1 VPEATSPD
9 VRRLTADCKHQAD
22 LGATVTPSAQQ
33 LTDAQ
38 LLEQIRVGDMS
49 ALDVLYRRHF
59 SDARRVARIV
69 SDDGEQADDIVA
81 EAFARVFAK
90 IRAGTGP
97 TDVLTP
103 YLRIVVRRLAVD
115 RHRAGG
121 RDGNPADPEMLD
133 DLPTADDVIAPQS
146 DRDLVRAAFESLP
159 ERWQR
164 VLWRTEIEGR
174 PPATLVPAL
183 AGSPNAVAALAYRAR
198 EGLRQAFLAIHLAAS
213 TPPLCRPYLPKL
225 AAYIRR
231 TLSQEE
237 DVSVAIHLDVCAQ
250 CRDRRDELMLLV
262 SDVRSVLVPALLG
275 TFTASGA
282 SATALV
288 GAAALARTASRED
301 SVAGAALTG
310 GSGGGKAGAGA
321 HRRPPRLV
329 QVAATALVSAAAAA
343 AVAFAVISAIDPPSG
358 SDEQVGAPPVGT
370 SQIEATA
377 DTPTADL
384 TVPEPPGTPIE
395 PPSPTEE
402 PSDDATAD
410 ATQPPAGSSPPNATA
425 EDEPSTSEQ
434 PGSRPANRSGKE
446 PKEPAR
452 TRGSDADPDSTTRSS
467 DDGRG
472 NDDPGRPP
480 PSPWMCDVLKPV
492 LPWCD

>member
-1 VPEATSPD
+1 M
-9 VRRLTADCKHQAD
+9 
-22 LGATVTPSAQQ
+22 TPSAQQ

-38 LLEQIRVGDMS
+38 LLERTRAGDMS
-49 ALDVLYRRHF
+49 AFHALYRRHL

-69 SDDGEQADDIVA
+69 SDVGEQADDIVA
-81 EAFARVFAK
+81 EAFDRVLAK
-90 IRAGTGP
+90 VRAGTGP

-115 RHRAGG
+115 RHRAGARRG
-121 RDGNPADPEMLD
+121 HPADPAMLD
-133 DLPTADDVIAPQS
+133 ELPTADDMIAPQS
-146 DRDLVRAAFESLP
+146 DHDLVRAAYESLP

-164 VLWRTEIEGR
+164 VLWHTEIEGR

-213 TPPLCRPYLPKL
+213 TPPLCRPYVPRL

-231 TLSQEE
+231 TLSQDD
-237 DVSVAIHLDVCAQ
+237 DVSVAIHLDVCAH
-250 CRDRRDELMLLV
+250 CRERRDELLLLV

-275 TFTASGA
+275 TFAASGA

-301 SVAGAALTG
+301 SAAGAALTG
-310 GSGGGKAGAGA
+310 ASAGGEARTNS

-329 QVAATALVSAAAAA
+329 QVVATALVSAAAAA
-343 AVAFAVISAIDPPSG
+343 AVAFAAISAIDRSSRP
-358 SDEQVGAPPVGT
+358 DEQLGAPPVGT
-370 SQIEATA
+370 AQTEAFTA
-377 DTPTADL
+377 GTPTVDL
-384 TVPEPPGTPIE
+384 TAPEPTGTPLEPPGL
-395 PPSPTEE
+395 TEE
-402 PSDDATAD
+402 PGDREPTSEPDP
-410 ATQPPAGSSPPNATA
+410 ATQPSADSGPPNAAA
-425 EDEPSTSEQ
+425 EDEPPTSERR
-434 PGSRPANRSGKE
+434 GSPPANRPDERPHG
-446 PKEPAR
+446 PAP
-452 TRGSDADPDSTTRSS
+452 ADETETDRDSTTRSS
-467 DDGRG
+467 DDSRG

>member
-1 VPEATSPD
+1 M
-9 VRRLTADCKHQAD
+9 
-22 LGATVTPSAQQ
+22 TPSAQQ

-38 LLEQIRVGDMS
+38 LLERTHAGDMS
-49 ALDVLYRRHF
+49 AFHALYRRHF
-59 SDARRVARIV
+59 PDARRVARIV
-69 SDDGEQADDIVA
+69 SDVGEQADDIVD
-81 EAFARVFAK
+81 EAFARVLAK
-90 IRAGTGP
+90 VRAGTGP

-121 RDGNPADPEMLD
+121 RQGHPSDPAMLD
-133 DLPTADDVIAPQS
+133 ELPTADDMIAPQS
-146 DRDLVRAAFESLP
+146 DRDLVRAAFESLA

-164 VLWRTEIEGR
+164 VLWHTEIEGR

-198 EGLRQAFLAIHLAAS
+198 EGLRQAFLAIHLGAS
-213 TPPLCRPYLPKL
+213 TPPLCRPYVPKL

-237 DVSVAIHLDVCAQ
+237 DVSLAIHLDVCAP
-250 CRDRRDELMLLV
+250 CRDRRDELLLLV
-262 SDVRSVLVPALLG
+262 SDVRGVLVPALLG

-288 GAAALARTASRED
+288 GAAELARTASRED
-301 SVAGAALTG
+301 SVAGAALAG
-310 GSGGGKAGAGA
+310 ISGGGETSTDS
-321 HRRPPRLV
+321 HRRPPRFV

-343 AVAFAVISAIDPPSG
+343 AIAFAAISAIGPPSR
-358 SDEQVGAPPVGT
+358 SDEEVGAPPVGT
-370 SQIEATA
+370 SQIEPATA

-384 TVPEPPGTPIE
+384 TVPEPPGTPSE
-395 PPSPTEE
+395 PPGPTEDPGGDEVGE
-402 PSDDATAD
+402 PAAEPDP
-410 ATQPPAGSSPPNATA
+410 ATQPSAENLAESSPPTGTAAA
-425 EDEPSTSEQ
+425 EDEPSTSER
-434 PGSRPANRSGKE
+434 PGSRSANRSGKD
-446 PKEPAR
+446 PREPAR
-452 TRGSDADPDSTTRSS
+452 TRETKADPDPTTASS
-467 DDGRG
+467 DDRRG
-472 NDDPGRPP
+472 NDNPGRPP

>member
-1 VPEATSPD
+1 M
-9 VRRLTADCKHQAD
+9 
-22 LGATVTPSAQQ
+22 TPSAQQ

-38 LLEQIRVGDMS
+38 LLEQIRAGDMS

-90 IRAGTGP
+90 ARAGTGP

-121 RDGNPADPEMLD
+121 GEGNSADRAMLD
-133 DLPTADDVIAPQS
+133 ELPTADDVIAPES

-164 VLWRTEIEGR
+164 VLWHTEIEGR
-174 PPATLVPAL
+174 PPAALVPAL

-198 EGLRQAFLAIHLAAS
+198 EGLRQAFLAIHLAAN

-237 DVSVAIHLDVCAQ
+237 DASVAIHLDVCAH

-301 SVAGAALTG
+301 SIAGAALTG
-310 GSGGGKAGAGA
+310 GSGGGKASAGA
-321 HRRPPRLV
+321 HRRPPRFV
-329 QVAATALVSAAAAA
+329 QVAATAVVSAAAAA
-343 AVAFAVISAIDPPSG
+343 AVAFAAISAIDPPSG
-358 SDEQVGAPPVGT
+358 SDEQAGAPPGST
-370 SQIEATA
+370 SQIEATG

-384 TVPEPPGTPIE
+384 TVPEPPGTPLE
-395 PPSPTEE
+395 PPGLTEE
-402 PSDDATAD
+402 PDDDDVGDATE
-410 ATQPPAGSSPPNATA
+410 PPAESSPPNATG

-434 PGSRPANRSGKE
+434 PGSRSANRSGDE
-446 PKEPAR
+446 PKEPASSR
-452 TRGSDADPDSTTRSS
+452 ESDDDPDPSTANSNDR
-467 DDGRG
+467 RG
-472 NDDPGRPP
+472 NDNPGQPP

>member
-1 VPEATSPD
+1 
-9 VRRLTADCKHQAD
+9 
-22 LGATVTPSAQQ
+22 
-33 LTDAQ
+33 
-38 LLEQIRVGDMS
+38 MS
-49 ALDVLYRRHF
+49 AFHALYRRHL
-59 SDARRVARIV
+59 SDARRVARTV
-69 SDDGEQADDIVA
+69 SDVGEQADDIVA
-81 EAFARVFAK
+81 EAFDRVLAK
-90 IRAGTGP
+90 VRAGTGP

-115 RHRAGG
+115 RHRAGARRG
-121 RDGNPADPEMLD
+121 HPADPAMLD
-133 DLPTADDVIAPQS
+133 ELPTAEDMIAPQS
-146 DRDLVRAAFESLP
+146 DHDLVRAAFESLP

-164 VLWRTEIEGR
+164 VLWHTEIEGR

-213 TPPLCRPYLPKL
+213 TPPLCRPYVPRL

-231 TLSQEE
+231 TLSQED
-237 DVSVAIHLDVCAQ
+237 DVSVAIHLDVCAH
-250 CRDRRDELMLLV
+250 CRERRDELLLLV

-275 TFTASGA
+275 TFAASGA

-301 SVAGAALTG
+301 SPARAALTG
-310 GSGGGKAGAGA
+310 GSAGGEASTDS
-321 HRRPPRLV
+321 HRRPPHLV
-329 QVAATALVSAAAAA
+329 QVVATALVSAAAAA
-343 AVAFAVISAIDPPSG
+343 AVAFAAISAIDPSSRP
-358 SDEQVGAPPVGT
+358 DEQLGAPPVGT
-370 SQIEATA
+370 AQTEAVTA
-377 DTPTADL
+377 GTPTVDL
-384 TVPEPPGTPIE
+384 TAPEPPGTPLE
-395 PPSPTEE
+395 PPGLTEE
-402 PSDDATAD
+402 PGDGQPTSEPDP
-410 ATQPPAGSSPPNATA
+410 ATQPTADSSLPTN

-434 PGSRPANRSGKE
+434 PGSRPANRSGEE
-446 PKEPAR
+446 PEEPAR

-467 DDGRG
+467 DDSRG

>member
-1 VPEATSPD
+1 
-9 VRRLTADCKHQAD
+9 
-22 LGATVTPSAQQ
+22 
-33 LTDAQ
+33 
-38 LLEQIRVGDMS
+38 MS
-49 ALDVLYRRHF
+49 ALNLLYRRHF

-69 SDDGEQADDIVA
+69 SDVGEQADDIVA

-90 IRAGTGP
+90 VRAGTGP

-121 RDGNPADPEMLD
+121 REGPPADPAMLD
-133 DLPTADDVIAPQS
+133 ELPTPDDMIAPQS

-159 ERWQR
+159 QRWQR
-164 VLWRTEIEGR
+164 VLWHTEIEGR
-174 PPATLVPAL
+174 PPASLVPGL

-198 EGLRQAFLAIHLAAS
+198 EGLRQAFFAIHLAAS

-237 DVSVAIHLDVCAQ
+237 DVSVAIHLDVCAH
-250 CRDRRDELMLLV
+250 CRERRDELMLLV

-301 SVAGAALTG
+301 SVAGAALTS
-310 GSGGGKAGAGA
+310 GSGGGKASAGA
-321 HRRPPRLV
+321 HRRPPRFV
-329 QVAATALVSAAAAA
+329 QVVATALVSAAAAA
-343 AVAFAVISAIDPPSG
+343 AVAFAAISALDPPSG

-370 SQIEATA
+370 SQIEPATA

-384 TVPEPPGTPIE
+384 TVPEPPGTPVE
-395 PPSPTEE
+395 PPGLTEE
-402 PSDDATAD
+402 PGDDEVGEPTANATE
-410 ATQPPAGSSPPNATA
+410 PPAESSPPNVAA
-425 EDEPSTSEQ
+425 EDEPSTSGQ
-434 PGSRPANRSGKE
+434 PGSRPANRSGE
-446 PKEPAR
+446 APKEPAR
-452 TRGSDADPDSTTRSS
+452 TRESDA
-467 DDGRG
+467 GRG
-472 NDDPGRPP
+472 NDNPGQPP

>member
-1 VPEATSPD
+1 
-9 VRRLTADCKHQAD
+9 
-22 LGATVTPSAQQ
+22 VTPSAQQ

-38 LLEQIRVGDMS
+38 LLEQTRAGEMS

-69 SDDGEQADDIVA
+69 SDNGKQADDIVA

-90 IRAGTGP
+90 VRAGTGP

-121 RDGNPADPEMLD
+121 GEGNSADPALLD
-133 DLPTADDVIAPQS
+133 ELPTADDVIAPES

-164 VLWRTEIEGR
+164 VLWHTEIEGR
-174 PPATLVPAL
+174 PPAALVPAL

-198 EGLRQAFLAIHLAAS
+198 EGLRQAFLAIHLGAN

-237 DVSVAIHLDVCAQ
+237 DISVAIHLDVCAH

-301 SVAGAALTG
+301 SVAGAALAG
-310 GSGGGKAGAGA
+310 GSGGGKASAGA
-321 HRRPPRLV
+321 HRRPPRFV
-329 QVAATALVSAAAAA
+329 QVAATAVVSAAAAA
-343 AVAFAVISAIDPPSG
+343 AVAFAAISAIDPPSG
-358 SDEQVGAPPVGT
+358 SDGQAGAPPVST

-384 TVPEPPGTPIE
+384 TVPEPPGTPLE
-395 PPSPTEE
+395 PPGLTEE
-402 PSDDATAD
+402 PDDDATR
-410 ATQPPAGSSPPNATA
+410 PPAESSPPNSTA

-434 PGSRPANRSGKE
+434 QGSRPANRSGDE
-446 PKEPAR
+446 PKEPASSR
-452 TRGSDADPDSTTRSS
+452 ESDADPGTASS
-467 DDGRG
+467 DGRRG
-472 NDDPGRPP
+472 NDNPGQPP

>member
-1 VPEATSPD
+1 M
-9 VRRLTADCKHQAD
+9 
-22 LGATVTPSAQQ
+22 GATVTPSAQQ

-38 LLEQIRVGDMS
+38 LLERTRAGDMS
-49 ALDVLYRRHF
+49 AFHALYRRHL
-59 SDARRVARIV
+59 SDARRVARLV
-69 SDDGEQADDIVA
+69 SDFGEQADDIVA
-81 EAFARVFAK
+81 EAFARVLAK
-90 IRAGTGP
+90 VRAGTGP

-121 RDGNPADPEMLD
+121 RGGHPADPAMLD
-133 DLPTADDVIAPQS
+133 ELPTADDMIAPQS

-159 ERWQR
+159 ERGQR
-164 VLWRTEIEGR
+164 VLWHTEIEGR

-183 AGSPNAVAALAYRAR
+183 AGSPNAVASLGYRAR
-198 EGLRQAFLAIHLAAS
+198 EGLRQAFLALHLAAS
-213 TPPLCRPYLPKL
+213 TPPLCRPYVPKL

-231 TLSQEE
+231 TLSQKE
-237 DVSVAIHLDVCAQ
+237 DVSVAIHLDVCAH
-250 CRDRRDELMLLV
+250 CRERRDELLLLD

-301 SVAGAALTG
+301 SVAGAVLTA
-310 GSGGGKAGAGA
+310 GSGGGRTSTGS
-321 HRRPPRLV
+321 HRRPPRFV

-343 AVAFAVISAIDPPSG
+343 AVAFAAISAIDPPSR
-358 SDEQVGAPPVGT
+358 SDEAGAPPVGT
-370 SQIEATA
+370 SQIETATA
-377 DTPTADL
+377 DSPTADL
-384 TVPEPPGTPIE
+384 TVPQPPGTPLE
-395 PPSPTEE
+395 PPDLTEDSGAEEGGEPTAE
-402 PSDDATAD
+402 PDP
-410 ATQPPAGSSPPNATA
+410 ATQHSAESSPPRSAAA

-434 PGSRPANRSGKE
+434 PGSRPADRPGDE
-446 PKEPAR
+446 PHEPAN
-452 TRGSDADPDSTTRSS
+452 TRQTEADKDPTTASS
-467 DDGRG
+467 DDSRG
-472 NDDPGRPP
+472 NDKPGQPP

>member
-1 VPEATSPD
+1 M
-9 VRRLTADCKHQAD
+9 
-22 LGATVTPSAQQ
+22 TPSAQQ

-38 LLEQIRVGDMS
+38 LLERTRAGDMS
-49 ALDVLYRRHF
+49 AFHALYRRHLP
-59 SDARRVARIV
+59 DARRVARTV
-69 SDDGEQADDIVA
+69 SDVSEQADDIVA
-81 EAFARVFAK
+81 EAFDRALAK
-90 IRAGTGP
+90 VRAGTGP

-115 RHRAGG
+115 RHRAGARRG
-121 RDGNPADPEMLD
+121 HPADPAMLD
-133 DLPTADDVIAPQS
+133 ELPTADDMIAPQS
-146 DRDLVRAAFESLP
+146 DHDLVRAAFESLP

-164 VLWRTEIEGR
+164 VLWHTEIEGR

-213 TPPLCRPYLPKL
+213 TPPLCRPYVPRL

-231 TLSQEE
+231 TLSQKD
-237 DVSVAIHLDVCAQ
+237 DVSVANHIDVCAH
-250 CRDRRDELMLLV
+250 CRERRDELLLLV

-275 TFTASGA
+275 TFAARGA

-301 SVAGAALTG
+301 SAAGAALTG
-310 GSGGGKAGAGA
+310 GSAGGEAGTDS

-329 QVAATALVSAAAAA
+329 QVVATALVSAAAAA
-343 AVAFAVISAIDPPSG
+343 AVAFAAISAIDPSSRP
-358 SDEQVGAPPVGT
+358 DDQLGAPPVGT
-370 SQIEATA
+370 AQTEAVTA
-377 DTPTADL
+377 GTPTVDL
-384 TVPEPPGTPIE
+384 TAPEPPGTPL
-395 PPSPTEE
+395 E
-402 PSDDATAD
+402 PSGLTGEPTSEPDP
-410 ATQPPAGSSPPNATA
+410 ATQPTAESSPPTDAA
-425 EDEPSTSEQ
+425 VEDQPSTSEQ
-434 PGSRPANRSGKE
+434 PGSRPANRSGEE
-446 PKEPAR
+446 PAEPAR
-452 TRGSDADPDSTTRSS
+452 TRGSDSDSTTRSS
-467 DDGRG
+467 DDSRG